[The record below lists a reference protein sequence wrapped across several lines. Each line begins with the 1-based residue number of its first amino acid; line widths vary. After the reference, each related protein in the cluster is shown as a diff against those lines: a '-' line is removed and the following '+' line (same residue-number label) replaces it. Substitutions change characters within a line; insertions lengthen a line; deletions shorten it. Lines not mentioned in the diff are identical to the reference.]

1 MSPCTLKRPIAAAVA
16 LVFLATSS
24 GCATNPDGSFK
35 KNADG
40 TFVVDDKAKGALIG
54 AAAGCALGSA
64 TGAGCAKGAVVGAVA
79 GFLIGW
85 YFESKKIASAAEVN
99 KQYAAEAAAS
109 NKAPPLKKGEATKKS
124 DVAKKGEVAKPV
136 KSDVATL
143 PPKNDVVPASF
154 STQVKESPPDASGQK
169 EVQLTSNTDMIG
181 YGDKVPDVQQ
191 KYAIYDENNKLVEEK
206 TEKVAAVDGAGRYQ
220 STSKFKL
227 PADAKGKTYTV
238 KTSLVSNN
246 KTYKENSYKVAFAD
260 DGKMIVLAMAN

>member
-1 MSPCTLKRPIAAAVA
+1 MNPSCLRRPIAAAVA
-16 LVFLATSS
+16 LAVLATSS
-24 GCATNPDGSFK
+24 GCATNADGSFK

-40 TFVVDDKAKGALIG
+40 TYVVDEKAKTALVG

-85 YFESKKIASAAEVN
+85 YFESKKIASAQEVN
-99 KQYAAEAAAS
+99 KEYASAK
-109 NKAPPLKKGEATKKS
+109 NKRDKIE
-124 DVAKKGEVAKPV
+124 
-136 KSDVATL
+136 
-143 PPKNDVVPASF
+143 PPKKDVVPASF
-154 STQVKESPPDASGQK
+154 STKVTESPPDASGQK

-181 YGDKVPDVQQ
+181 YGDKVPEVQQ

-220 STSKFKL
+220 SNSKFKL

-238 KTSLVSNN
+238 KTALVSNN
-246 KTYKENSYKVAFAD
+246 KTYKENSYKVAFAG
-260 DGKMIVLAMAN
+260 DGHMMVLAMAN

>member
-1 MSPCTLKRPIAAAVA
+1 MSPRSLQRPQRPIAAALA

-35 KNADG
+35 KDADG
-40 TFVVDDKAKGALIG
+40 SYVMDDKAKGALIG

-64 TGAGCAKGAVVGAVA
+64 TGAGCAKGAMVGAIA
-79 GFLIGW
+79 GVLIGW

-99 KQYAAEAAAS
+99 KQYAAAATA
-109 NKAPPLKKGEATKKS
+109 KKVPPPKKGAAPTPSGKEVAPTPTGK
-124 DVAKKGEVAKPV
+124 DVARVV
-136 KSDVATL
+136 

-181 YGDKVPDVQQ
+181 YGDKVPEVQQ
-191 KYAIYDENNKLVEEK
+191 KYAIYDENNKLLEEK

-227 PADAKGKTYTV
+227 PADAKGKNYTV
-238 KTSLVSNN
+238 KTSLVSDN
-246 KTYKENSYKVAFAD
+246 KTYKESSYKVALAD
-260 DGKMIVLAMAN
+260 DGGLTVLAMAH

>member
-1 MSPCTLKRPIAAAVA
+1 MNPSYLRRPIAAAIA

-79 GFLIGW
+79 GALIGW

-99 KQYAAEAAAS
+99 KEYAAAATTS
-109 NKAPPLKKGEATKKS
+109 KAPPSSKKAPPPR
-124 DVAKKGEVAKPV
+124 KGAAPTPA
-136 KSDVATL
+136 KSDVATIS
-143 PPKNDVVPASF
+143 PPKKDVVPASF
-154 STQVKESPPDASGQK
+154 STKVTTAPPDASGQK
-169 EVQLTSNTDMIG
+169 EVQLTSSTDMIG
-181 YGDKVPDVQQ
+181 YGDKVPEVQQ

-220 STSKFKL
+220 TNSKFKL
-227 PADAKGKTYTV
+227 PAEAKGKTYTV
-238 KTSLVSNN
+238 KTTLVSNN

-260 DGKMIVLAMAN
+260 DGRVIALAMTD

>member
-1 MSPCTLKRPIAAAVA
+1 MSPRTLHRPIAAAVA
-16 LVFLATSS
+16 LAVLVVSS

-40 TFVVDDKAKGALIG
+40 TYVVDDKAKGALIG

-85 YFESKKIASAAEVN
+85 YFESKKIASAQEVN
-99 KQYAAEAAAS
+99 KEYAS
-109 NKAPPLKKGEATKKS
+109 VKNKKDRIE
-124 DVAKKGEVAKPV
+124 
-136 KSDVATL
+136 
-143 PPKNDVVPASF
+143 PPKKDVIPASF
-154 STQVKESPPDASGQK
+154 STKVTEAPPDESGQK
-169 EVQLTSNTDMIG
+169 EIKLTSNTDMIG

-191 KYAIYDENNKLVEEK
+191 KYTLYDENNKVLEEK

-227 PADAKGKTYTV
+227 PAEAKGKNYTV
-238 KTSLVSNN
+238 KTALVSNN
-246 KTYKENSYKVAFAD
+246 KTYKENSYKVAFTD
-260 DGKMIVLAMAN
+260 DGRLTLLAMAN

>member
-1 MSPCTLKRPIAAAVA
+1 MNPSCLRRPIAAAVA
-16 LVFLATSS
+16 LAFLAVSS

-54 AAAGCALGSA
+54 AAAGCAVGSA

-85 YFESKKIASAAEVN
+85 YFESKKIASATEVN
-99 KQYAAEAAAS
+99 KQYVAEAAAS
-109 NKAPPLKKGEATKKS
+109 KKAPPPKKGAAPTQ
-124 DVAKKGEVAKPV
+124 V
-136 KSDVATL
+136 KTDVATS
-143 PPKNDVVPASF
+143 PPRNDVVPASF
-154 STQVKESPPDASGQK
+154 STKVTTAAPDASGQK

-181 YGDKVPDVQQ
+181 YGDKVPEVQQ

-206 TEKVAAVDGAGRYQ
+206 TEKLAAVDGAGRYQ

-227 PADAKGKTYTV
+227 PADAKGKNYTV

-260 DGKMIVLAMAN
+260 DGRFVVLAMAN

>member
-1 MSPCTLKRPIAAAVA
+1 MIIKWRFHMNLHSLHRPIAAAVA
-16 LVFLATSS
+16 LVFLASSS

-54 AAAGCALGSA
+54 AAAGCALASA
-64 TGAGCAKGAVVGAVA
+64 TGSDCVKGAVVGAVA

-85 YFESKKIASAAEVN
+85 YFESKKIASAQEVN
-99 KQYAAEAAAS
+99 KEYASA
-109 NKAPPLKKGEATKKS
+109 KKTAPPKK
-124 DVAKKGEVAKPV
+124 DI
-136 KSDVATL
+136 
-143 PPKNDVVPASF
+143 VPASF
-154 STQVKESPPDASGQK
+154 STKVTEAAPDASGQK

-181 YGDKVPDVQQ
+181 YGDKVPEVQQ

-220 STSKFKL
+220 SNSKFKL
-227 PADAKGKTYTV
+227 PAEAKGKTYTV
-238 KTSLVSNN
+238 KTALVSNN

-260 DGKMIVLAMAN
+260 DGRVIVLAMAN

>member
-1 MSPCTLKRPIAAAVA
+1 MNPHSLHRPIAAAVA
-16 LVFLATSS
+16 LVFLVSSS

-54 AAAGCALGSA
+54 AAAGCALASA
-64 TGAGCAKGAVVGAVA
+64 TGSDCVKGAVVGAVA

-85 YFESKKIASAAEVN
+85 YFESKKIASAQEVN
-99 KQYAAEAAAS
+99 KEYASA
-109 NKAPPLKKGEATKKS
+109 KKIAPPKK
-124 DVAKKGEVAKPV
+124 DI
-136 KSDVATL
+136 
-143 PPKNDVVPASF
+143 VPASF
-154 STQVKESPPDASGQK
+154 STKVTEAAPDASGQK

-181 YGDKVPDVQQ
+181 YGDKVPEVQQ

-220 STSKFKL
+220 SNSKFKL
-227 PADAKGKTYTV
+227 PAEAKGKTYTV
-238 KTSLVSNN
+238 KTALVSNK

-260 DGKMIVLAMAN
+260 DGKLIVLAMAN